1 MLELRRSNR
10 LVWLYSIPQVVGRQ
24 ILSSVGRSTT
34 DTLPQTGSLTIVY
47 VVALTQFA
55 IPFMYSGVALTLPA
69 MGLELAASG
78 VSLALIETVY
88 LGAGAAFLL
97 PLGRI
102 AESADKYTLFK
113 AGLVVYALTTFV
125 IGFLPGV
132 TSVVMVRFV
141 QGIASAFM
149 GATAMAILFESASPA
164 TRGRAIGLCLGSVY
178 AGLAAGPLV
187 AGLVT
192 SHLGWRWVYFL
203 TALPLF
209 ASFAAVE
216 TTFRGWKFSYPDLNW
231 RASLFVVAAVFFL
244 ILGCAL
250 MGRGM
255 WGYLSLMMGALA
267 CAGFFHFD
275 NRSRRPMLE
284 VARIRANREYGAAL
298 TGLFVIYA
306 GGFGMIF
313 LFSIYLQMLNGFSPQ
328 QAGFVL
334 MVSPVVMAIIAPI
347 SGRLTDRFSAK
358 ILSALGALCV
368 MASLLMAT
376 AVTIG
381 TALPYLVAVLVVQGV
396 GFALFSSPNMSLI
409 LHSVDADQLS
419 MASALSAK
427 MRSLGMVASMA
438 IVTVFLS
445 LFMGTDPIGQ
455 GGDYIHGMLFNYLSV
470 LEYSFV
476 AHAALACLAALL
488 VVGTTYRRDR

>member
-1 MLELRRSNR
+1 M
-10 LVWLYSIPQVVGRQ
+10 
-24 ILSSVGRSTT
+24 
-34 DTLPQTGSLTIVY
+34 SLGDPVKPAPERGVAAVVY

-102 AESADKYTLFK
+102 AESADKNTLFK
-113 AGLVVYALTTFV
+113 SGLVVYALATFV
-125 IGFLPGV
+125 IGLLP
-132 TSVVMVRFV
+132 SVSSIIVVRFV
-141 QGIASAFM
+141 QGVASAFM

-187 AGLVT
+187 AGLIT
-192 SHLGWRWVYFL
+192 SQLGWRWVYFL

-209 ASFAAVE
+209 VSIFAVGA
-216 TTFRGWKFSYPDLNW
+216 TLNGWKFSIPDVNW
-231 RASLFVVAAVFFL
+231 RASTFVVAAVFL
-244 ILGCAL
+244 VILGSAL
-250 MGRGM
+250 MGNGM
-255 WGYLSLMMGALA
+255 WGYVALA
-267 CAGFFHFD
+267 LGVLASAGFFHFD
-275 NRSRRPMLE
+275 NRSLRPMLE

-334 MVSPVVMAIIAPI
+334 MISPVVMATIAPI
-347 SGRLTDRFSAK
+347 AGRLADRFSAK

-368 MASLLMAT
+368 MVSLLMAT

-381 TALPYLVAVLVVQGV
+381 TELPYLVAVLVIQGV

-409 LHSVDADQLS
+409 LHSVDSDQLS

-445 LFMGTDPIGQ
+445 VYMGTDPIAQ
-455 GGDYIHGMLFNYLSV
+455 GGDFVHGMLFNYLSV

-476 AHAALACLAALL
+476 AHAVLACLAAWL
-488 VVGTTYRRDR
+488 VVGTTYRRKS